1 MGKLQDNIQALID
14 REYGRGLDG
23 AKIATRLIEA
33 GLTMMAE
40 EGDLVAHHRVV
51 PYFDRND
58 DFTGFALST
67 FTEAERA
74 AADAPT
80 YASGWLY
87 VGPGEP
93 NIPVERLPAMVA
105 ALRFAGETFDF
116 YARNHI
122 AKGPGH
128 EEKAQRNVE
137 AATRMNN
144 ALNTA
149 YAPPEI
155 DLPREIKGADDWKA
169 AVQAAPEPQE
179 SESAVVAAGSA
190 TALIRG
196 LLASEATGEPMLG
209 VAVHLD
215 DQPVLSVLVELGLV
229 TRDDVSDRVVVST
242 KGREAIGLRPAG
254 LPDLPVEVADVTGN
268 IEERELAARYMEAK
282 VAGCERLVRE
292 SSGDPDALRYLAFVL
307 TEIAHEFRIGLHLP
321 GQVIHGRVIPY
332 NDDRDTGVRHAD
344 GLRAFFEDTHARN
357 VKAGWWSDI
366 TTGEPKKRSVGELF
380 VLFVTEIA
388 EAYEAWEA
396 QSPDDKLPH
405 LPGLS
410 VELADLGIRW
420 ADFCGAALAGRIVM
434 DSGVWNPGA
443 KMFRDIVEVA
453 KQYEAI
459 RKTPEAIGAVEEGE
473 FLQPMDVAAAVDE
486 KLLYN
491 STRRDHS
498 IAERLKVDGK
508 KT

>member
-67 FTEAERA
+67 FTEGTRPDSVSIERDNVLRA
-74 AADAPT
+74 AA
-80 YASGWLY
+80 GQ
-87 VGPGEP
+87 
-93 NIPVERLPAMVA
+93 
-105 ALRFAGETFDF
+105 FDT
-116 YARNHI
+116 YARNHLE
-122 AKGPGH
+122 KGPGH
-128 EEKAQRNVE
+128 EEKAQRNIDMASQCY
-137 AATRMNN
+137 AALGEDYEEPFR
-144 ALNTA
+144 
-149 YAPPEI
+149 APNEMPSTI
-155 DLPREIKGADDWKA
+155 VGADDWKA
-169 AVQAAPEPQE
+169 AVQAAPGPQE
-179 SESAVVAAGSA
+179 SESAVVVAGSA
-190 TALIRG
+190 HALIRG

-215 DQPVLSVLVELGLV
+215 DQPILSVLVELGLV

-292 SSGDPDALRYLAFVL
+292 SSNDPDALRYLAFVL

-321 GQVIHGRVIPY
+321 GQVINGRVIPY

-388 EAYEAWEA
+388 EAYEAWQGDLA
-396 QSPDDKLPH
+396 DDKLPH

-420 ADFCGAALAGRIVM
+420 ADFCGAALAGRIVH
-434 DSGVWNPGA
+434 DSRVRNPGDE
-443 KMFRDIVEVA
+443 MFRKIVDIA

-459 RKTPEAIGAVEEGE
+459 RKTESAIGDPEEGD
-473 FLQPMDVAAAVDE
+473 FTAPMDVAAAVDE
-486 KLLYN
+486 KLRYN
-491 STRRDHS
+491 STRSDHK
-498 IAERLKVDGK
+498 IENRLKEDGK
-508 KT
+508 RT